1 MRPPLVFVPGFPGS
15 SLELRA
21 RGLNAAE
28 KIFPPSLS
36 NLLSPSRK
44 ARILSALAGPD
55 DPDADDGV
63 EVRSPI
69 RYSIRIP
76 ILDLGQEAQSLY
88 DLLEDR
94 FGYDTEHGDDFR
106 AVGWDW
112 RRRIDTPATLDR
124 LESAIEDLAQRQQ
137 RPVVVLAHSTGG
149 LVLRALLEARPAVAS
164 KVEAILALGVPWA
177 GVVKAFRILHQ
188 GHPIGPRP
196 FRVLGAR
203 ESKAMFRRAHA
214 AYDILPPDP
223 LRTDLADTVL
233 CTVRGVPTSPLIERG
248 WLGAEA
254 REPGRTRGPERPISA
269 WGRANAL
276 FDLGVTQRCPPIW
289 NLVGWGTST
298 DTSIELEDGDNHG
311 RNRRRPTIARSSEGD
326 GTVPTASADWLRG
339 PDVVTHYLPVGV
351 YGDQL
356 ATQKHSQLWRTP
368 SGAASLG
375 RVLDPG
381 ASSEPHHAWAAV
393 DADDAID
400 RRRRVRVRVT
410 LADERG
416 APLPGGRAELR
427 IPGQTAGV
435 PLDARVRGE
444 ISFSRSGLH
453 PNVGGRFYRFVVR
466 FSWGMGRT
474 IERPLL
480 IE

>member
-21 RGLNAAE
+21 RGSSATE

-44 ARILSALAGPD
+44 SRILAALAGPD

-63 EVRSPI
+63 DVRSPI
-69 RYSIRIP
+69 RYSVRIP

-94 FGYDTEHGDDFR
+94 FGYDTERGADFR

-124 LESAIEDLAQRQQ
+124 LQVAIEDLARLQR

-196 FRVLGAR
+196 LRVLGAR

-223 LRTDLADTVL
+223 LRTDLSDTVL
-233 CTVRGVPTSPLIERG
+233 CTAHGVPASPLVERR
-248 WLGAEA
+248 WLGSETREA
-254 REPGRTRGPERPISA
+254 GA
-269 WGRANAL
+269 HARARAADRRL
-276 FDLGVTQRCPPIW
+276 GSRKRSFDLGSSARCPPIW

-298 DTSIELEDGDNHG
+298 DTRIELEDGDNDG
-311 RNRRRPTIARSSEGD
+311 EKGGSPTIARSSEGD
-326 GTVPTASADWLRG
+326 GTVPTASANWLRG

-375 RVLDPG
+375 RVLTP
-381 ASSEPHHAWAAV
+381 SSPAEPHAWAAV
-393 DADDAID
+393 DSDDAID

-410 LADERG
+410 LADDRG
-416 APLPGGRAELR
+416 SPLPEGRAELR
-427 IPGQTAGV
+427 VPGQLAEL
-435 PLDARVRGE
+435 PLDTRVRGE
-444 ISFSRSGLH
+444 ISLSRSGLH

-466 FSWGMGRT
+466 FSWGQGRT
-474 IERPLL
+474 IERALM